1 MVIMNHPHLIFIINN
16 NMFQLTVCC
25 CHITYAFQSE
35 LLSCLKRLRIT
46 YCDSGNLIHFL
57 FFTMQL
63 FPSTQKIMIPKYDK
77 CLFAYPRNKSKTFL
91 LLKNNSSIHLS
102 LFVKAVLLLLNCLGN
117 FSNVIF
123 FCFIDKVYFCQN
135 LYTQTSDFL
144 TTSNSDKCSQYFC

>member
-1 MVIMNHPHLIFIINN
+1 MRFRVNSL
-16 NMFQLTVCC
+16 VVWKG
-25 CHITYAFQSE
+25 YE
-35 LLSCLKRLRIT
+35 LT

-77 CLFAYPRNKSKTFL
+77 CLFAYPRNNSKTFL